1 MKHTHTLAAALAVAA
16 CGSTTGP
23 HAPYMRMAAMTG
35 TFVRCMCGRLT
46 LLAGLRPREADM
58 QERVPWKGQRDGPG
72 GTDGG

>member
-1 MKHTHTLAAALAVAA
+1 
-16 CGSTTGP
+16 
-23 HAPYMRMAAMTG
+23 MTG
-35 TFVRCMCGRLT
+35 TFVRCMYGRLT